1 MELGN
6 FASVKRAKDVLKIAA
21 GNIRYYRLKTALSQE
36 KLAEYADVHRN
47 YIGRV
52 ERCEINLSLV
62 QLARIAIGLGV
73 HPSELLKERVK

>member
-1 MELGN
+1 M
-6 FASVKRAKDVLKIAA
+6 KQAKDILKIAA
-21 GNIRYYRLKTALSQE
+21 GNIRRYRLMGNISQE

-62 QLARIAIGLGV
+62 QLAKIASGLNI
-73 HPSELLKERVK
+73 HPSELLKE

>member
-1 MELGN
+1 MQPDK
-6 FASVKRAKDVLKIAA
+6 FACLKQAKDILKVAA
-21 GNIRYYRLKTALSQE
+21 DNIRRYRLKANISQE

-62 QLARIAIGLGV
+62 QLAKIAIALNIQ
-73 HPSELLKERVK
+73 PTELLKE

>member
-1 MELGN
+1 MQPDIFVGLKQ
-6 FASVKRAKDVLKIAA
+6 ARDILKIVAK
-21 GNIRYYRLKTALSQE
+21 NIRHYRLKADLSQE

-62 QLARIAIGLGV
+62 QLARIAIALKI
-73 HPSELLKERVK
+73 HPADLLK

>member
-1 MELGN
+1 
-6 FASVKRAKDVLKIAA
+6 VKNAKSILKIVAD
-21 GNIRYYRLKTALSQE
+21 NIRYYRLKADLSQE
-36 KLAEYADVHRN
+36 KLAEYANVHRN

-73 HPSELLKERVK
+73 DASDLLKK

>member
-1 MELGN
+1 MKN
-6 FASVKRAKDVLKIAA
+6 AKSILKIVAD
-21 GNIRYYRLKTALSQE
+21 NIRYYRLKADLSQE
-36 KLAEYADVHRN
+36 KLAEYANVHRN

-73 HPSELLKERVK
+73 DASDLLKK

>member
-1 MELGN
+1 M
-6 FASVKRAKDVLKIAA
+6 
-21 GNIRYYRLKTALSQE
+21 GNISQE

-62 QLARIAIGLGV
+62 QLAKIASGLNI
-73 HPSELLKERVK
+73 HPSELLKE